1 MASRQRLRDAVAAGD
16 LGRARHEL
24 TSDGADRDERDADLD
39 VLAELA
45 AAGSRP
51 ALELLVERTDTLGLA
66 RRAVHG
72 ILVDETS
79 LEEVAQDTL
88 VAVAT
93 SITSY
98 RGQAKFTTW
107 LHTIARRRAA
117 DHLRRRRAT
126 VPLTEQDVGDAMRIS
141 SVIAT
146 RQSAWALVERLP
158 SPYREAVVLR
168 DLECESYA
176 EIATRLERNVNTVK
190 SHVARGRALLAG
202 VLDDEAVS

>member
-1 MASRQRLRDAVAAGD
+1 M
-16 LGRARHEL
+16 
-24 TSDGADRDERDADLD
+24 
-39 VLAELA
+39 
-45 AAGSRP
+45 
-51 ALELLVERTDTLGLA
+51 
-66 RRAVHG
+66 
-72 ILVDETS
+72 DETS

-146 RQSAWALVERLP
+146 RQSAWALVERLA

-168 DLECESYA
+168 DLERESYA
-176 EIATRLERNVNTVK
+176 EIAARLERNINTVK

-202 VLDDEAVS
+202 MLDDEVAS